1 MWSAAVAAALSKE
14 RIMDSIKHRHHV
26 SSHNQRGTW
35 VFLGFAAIALFFLW
49 TEHRAHLLGV
59 LPYLLVLACP
69 LMHLFHHG
77 HGHRHHGGT
86 QQSAASADPVDG
98 HTGERDAR

>member
-1 MWSAAVAAALSKE
+1 
-14 RIMDSIKHRHHV
+14 MDSFEQQHHM
-26 SSHNQRGTW
+26 SAQRRRGKW

-77 HGHRHHGGT
+77 HGHGHHGE
-86 QQSAASADPVDG
+86 
-98 HTGERDAR
+98 HTGERDAY